1 MLHSQGGR
9 DASTEGKLGRADG
22 RRSNPAVGWLAGAA
36 CGGHLEYHRT
46 GVEQELRS
54 GGEADNPSSKPAGK
68 QRGSSLISLA
78 AALRTGSHM
87 VGN

>member
-1 MLHSQGGR
+1 VW
-9 DASTEGKLGRADG
+9 ADG
-22 RRSNPAVGWLAGAA
+22 RRSDPAVGWLTGAA
-36 CGGHLEYHRT
+36 CGSHLVHRHT
-46 GVEQELRS
+46 GVEQELRN